1 MPTGAPITTG
11 LEARAKTPTGAPITT
26 GLEARAKTPI
36 GAPITTSADPRAK
49 TPTGAPITT
58 GLQGRARSTT
68 GAPRSADPDALQ
80 FAKVAGE
87 ALARADAK
95 VQEAAQ
101 RSAAAEE
108 AKAYAARVKAA
119 AAAKRLQE
127 AGGSAPD
134 VAASGGDAGAGATG
148 RPAERK
154 SLDAQGLVRQIVSEG
169 GTPAEVGALGATAL
183 VGAASGPTLRPRL
196 LDDTEGFE
204 PVELSNADANIG
216 GEHVVARPSVAA
228 LQEAAAAIVGAG
240 TSGTTQPVG
249 SAQIIGSLRD
259 VSQAVTAPVR
269 GVDEAVTTPFLRT
282 EPEEIRSH
290 VGEAITISES
300 PAVTVAV
307 ADVVT
312 VKSTADTAIVTAS
325 PRMLITENATPIP
338 TEDEPS
344 DGIIRAAIAAPD
356 SAELARSRKL
366 KPPGGPEHDGPPV
379 KETTGE
385 IGSRPRRDTKD
396 PDASEPSMV
405 VADVGAVQSDL
416 AAVHAAV
423 AAVATAA
430 SPLHAN
436 VDAASASRELEVS
449 DTRRDAVA
457 FSDVEEAF
465 FKTAESHTH
474 SVPKFESF
482 DDLDEDYEPPK
493 FWDRVFGK
501 KKKKP

>member
-1 MPTGAPITTG
+1 M
-11 LEARAKTPTGAPITT
+11 
-26 GLEARAKTPI
+26 
-36 GAPITTSADPRAK
+36 
-49 TPTGAPITT
+49 
-58 GLQGRARSTT
+58 
-68 GAPRSADPDALQ
+68 
-80 FAKVAGE
+80 
-87 ALARADAK
+87 DAK
-95 VQEAAQ
+95 VQEASQ

-127 AGGSAPD
+127 
-134 VAASGGDAGAGATG
+134 SGGAAPEVVVRGDGGEAGEG
-148 RPAERK
+148 PAERK
-154 SLDAQGLVRQIVSEG
+154 SLDAQALVRQIVSEG
-169 GTPAEVGALGATAL
+169 ETAGEVGALGANAL
-183 VGAASGPTLRPRL
+183 VGAVSGPTLRPRL

-216 GEHVVARPSVAA
+216 GEHVVVRPSVAA
-228 LQEAAAAIVGAG
+228 LQDVAAAVIGAG
-240 TSGTTQPVG
+240 APSSGGGAIPLASVTAVTQPTGPSASGTSSGGPASGGTAVPLAGDSGATQPIG
-249 SAQIIGSLRD
+249 SAEIIGSMRD

-269 GVDEAVTTPFLRT
+269 GVDEAVTTQFVRA
-282 EPEEIRSH
+282 EADEIRSH

-300 PAVTVAV
+300 RGVTVAV

-312 VKSTADTAIVTAS
+312 VKSAADTAIVTAS
-325 PRMLITENATPIP
+325 PRMMITGNATPLA

-356 SAELARSRKL
+356 SAELARSRKI

-405 VADVGAVQSDL
+405 VADVGAVQADL
-416 AAVHAAV
+416 AAVHAAI
-423 AAVATAA
+423 AAVATPA
-430 SPLHAN
+430 SPAAN

-449 DTRRDAVA
+449 NTRRDAVA

-474 SVPKFESF
+474 SVPKLESF
-482 DDLDEDYEPPK
+482 DDLDEGYEPPK
-493 FWDRVFGK
+493 FWERVFGK
-501 KKKKP
+501 KKKRP